1 VTTDEKVIYALDYF
15 FATEPGGKVIN
26 LHHHS
31 LFLCLFILFYFKKRN
46 YLLAFLGVQGW

>member
-1 VTTDEKVIYALDYF
+1 VTTDEKVVYALDYF

-31 LFLCLFILFYFKKRN
+31 LFLCLCFFCFKNIYIFIGFFG
-46 YLLAFLGVQGW
+46 AQGW